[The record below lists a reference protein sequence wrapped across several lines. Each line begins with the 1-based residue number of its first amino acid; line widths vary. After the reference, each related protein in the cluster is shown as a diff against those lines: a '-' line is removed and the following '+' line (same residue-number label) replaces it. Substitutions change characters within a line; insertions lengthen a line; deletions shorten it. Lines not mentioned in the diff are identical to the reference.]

1 MGGYSGYKSSSSD
14 PDNDDDDDILDWGD
28 SVEDSDGDAEL
39 DFKDESESE
48 AEDNVKVELPENY
61 NDSYNGEGEEEHVDR
76 VGSYLGVRVKDEP
89 TSDCEEEEDQQ
100 QEESSAEEENNVVP
114 GEPDIHVRVK
124 LEPTAEPE
132 EASAPSPKSSLISQR
147 TEDDLELYDRYDRV
161 KIEPR
166 SPVRRALFSDSGSQD
181 EGMDDRTVDE
191 EVLTSVTL
199 DQYSGLEENSFT
211 NNKEDEEDL
220 AQSLLPTD
228 HTDGIRINIDPSLLV
243 KGEDDDSDF

>member
-28 SVEDSDGDAEL
+28 SVEDSDEDAEV

-48 AEDNVKVELPENY
+48 TEDNVKVEVPEND
-61 NDSYNGEGEEEHVDR
+61 NDSYNGEGEEDHVDR

-89 TSDCEEEEDQQ
+89 ASDYEEDQQ
-100 QEESSAEEENNVVP
+100 QEEPSAEEENNVVP
-114 GEPDIHVRVK
+114 GEPDVQVRIK

-132 EASAPSPKSSLISQR
+132 EASAPSPKSSIINRR
-147 TEDDLELYDRYDRV
+147 TEEDLELYDRYDRV

-191 EVLTSVTL
+191 EVLASVRL
-199 DQYSGLEENSFT
+199 NQYSELGKNSSSNNEEN
-211 NNKEDEEDL
+211 EEDL
-220 AQSLLPTD
+220 AQNLLPTD
-228 HTDGIRINIDPSLLV
+228 LTDGIRINIDPSLLV
-243 KGEDDDSDF
+243 KEEDDDSDF